1 MKGLIINIGA
11 ATILFAGALFGA
23 LFATGRLNH
32 EGTANIPLLSMLFPE
47 PAGAPQLL
55 DPQGKPMDAVAKDA
69 GKPAD
74 AVQASGSSQDPK
86 PQDPKG
92 NTATKLKKGRSLVA
106 TEAPKGGEHG
116 DKPEEH
122 GAKPNEHGAKPTEH
136 AAAPNGETEADASH
150 AAEQD
155 FADRKQELARDRTTR
170 YSPGGYFRFDGM
182 PAGLTPEKLNEA
194 WARVQEVT
202 ADLEKRGK
210 ALDLRDRDLKL
221 LADDIQRRWTE
232 LGKERSEVEGLQAKV
247 DERIERFKEQ
257 VKLVRTDEVAGLKR
271 NAQTLAS
278 LEPEKVAELI
288 QAQWISD
295 GGQDEVLK
303 TLEFM
308 SKDKVNEILAVL
320 PNAMIRDLLQK
331 RLKVSKEPAPNTAS
345 K

>member
-106 TEAPKGGEHG
+106 TEAPKGGERVL
-116 DKPEEH
+116 PM
-122 GAKPNEHGAKPTEH
+122 AS
-136 AAAPNGETEADASH
+136 AAPNGETEADASH

-331 RLKVSKEPAPNTAS
+331 RLKVSKEPPAPHTAS